1 MLSFTI
7 PKQIVAEGIR
17 VSMESSSTVDKVPLG
32 PEFYKV
38 FVESVRKPNALL
50 ERPNHGVKW
59 LEKWLIDMLLGDL
72 VMYVTTFCY
81 FIYLHFNFVLHN
93 KMFFVFHFIF

>member
-17 VSMESSSTVDKVPLG
+17 VSMEPSSTVDKVPLG

-50 ERPNHGVKW
+50 ERPSHGLKTVGEVVNRHVAW
-59 LEKWLIDMLLGDL
+59 QSCDVCYNFLLFYL
-72 VMYVTTFCY
+72 FTFLLCT
-81 FIYLHFNFVLHN
+81 L
-93 KMFFVFHFIF
+93 